1 MESNTKKIAKIST
14 FLTVLSASFMVGFI
28 APAIAN
34 TATPIEKIES
44 TMIIRSAEN
53 SGVASPHSISGFE
66 PFLQVPELAVEI
78 MRAYETESVIATE
91 APVLTDEAPPVVEE
105 APPVVEEAPPVV
117 EEAPP
122 VVEEAPPVVEEAPP
136 VVEEAPP
143 VVEEAPPVVED
154 VPVEDVP
161 VEEEPEKLDIG
172 GHTLPGEPVSALPI
186 HLDVVGLPVD
196 EATSLLGSEG
206 TGWMIGSIDGAP
218 RIMPGNGAPG
228 RQTLHVENGIVVS
241 VSIES
246 WDCCSL
252 DHGFSFRSFGSDGN
266 E

>member
-1 MESNTKKIAKIST
+1 MNQVKEQTKENDMESNTKKIAKIST

-44 TMIIRSAEN
+44 TMIIRSVEN

-78 MRAYETESVIATE
+78 MKAYETESVIATE
-91 APVLTDEAPPVVEE
+91 APVLTDEAPPVVEETPPVVEE

-122 VVEEAPPVVEEAPP
+122 VVEEAPPV
-136 VVEEAPP
+136 
-143 VVEEAPPVVED
+143 
-154 VPVEDVP
+154 VEDVP

-206 TGWMIGSIDGAP
+206 TGWMIGSIDGAL
-218 RIMPGNGAPG
+218 RITPGNGAPG

-252 DHGFSFRSFGSDGN
+252 NLESPFSPLGSDDN

>member
-14 FLTVLSASFMVGFI
+14 FLTVLSASFIVGFI
-28 APAIAN
+28 APAIAEI
-34 TATPIEKIES
+34 AAPVEKIES
-44 TMIIRSAEN
+44 AAPAFLSL
-53 SGVASPHSISGFE
+53 SGFE
-66 PFLQVPELAVEI
+66 PFLQVPELATEK
-78 MRAYETESVIATE
+78 MRTYETESVIATE
-91 APVLTDEAPPVVEE
+91 APVLTDAAPPVVEE
-105 APPVVEEAPPVV
+105 AP
-117 EEAPP
+117 
-122 VVEEAPPVVEEAPP
+122 
-136 VVEEAPP
+136 
-143 VVEEAPPVVED
+143 
-154 VPVEDVP
+154 P

-218 RIMPGNGAPG
+218 QIMPGNGAPG
-228 RQTLHVENGIVVS
+228 RQTLTVENGIVVS

-252 DHGFSFRSFGSDGN
+252 DHGFLFRPLGSDGN

>member
-44 TMIIRSAEN
+44 TMIIRSVEN

-78 MRAYETESVIATE
+78 MKAYETESVIATE
-91 APVLTDEAPPVVEE
+91 APVLTDEAPPVVEETPPVVEE

-136 VVEEAPP
+136 V
-143 VVEEAPPVVED
+143 
-154 VPVEDVP
+154 VEDVP

-206 TGWMIGSIDGAP
+206 TGWMIGSIDGAL
-218 RIMPGNGAPG
+218 RITPGNGAPG

-252 DHGFSFRSFGSDGN
+252 NLESPFSPLGSDDN

>member
-1 MESNTKKIAKIST
+1 MNQVKEQTKENDMESNTKKIAKIST

-44 TMIIRSAEN
+44 TMIIRSVEN

-78 MRAYETESVIATE
+78 MKAYETESVIATE

-105 APPVVEEAPPVV
+105 APPV
-117 EEAPP
+117 
-122 VVEEAPPVVEEAPP
+122 
-136 VVEEAPP
+136 
-143 VVEEAPPVVED
+143 
-154 VPVEDVP
+154 VEDVP

-206 TGWMIGSIDGAP
+206 TGWMIGSIDGAL
-218 RIMPGNGAPG
+218 RITPGNGAPG

-252 DHGFSFRSFGSDGN
+252 NLESPFSPLGSDDN

>member
-1 MESNTKKIAKIST
+1 MNQVKEQTKENDMESNTKKIAKIST

-44 TMIIRSAEN
+44 TMIIRSVEN

-78 MRAYETESVIATE
+78 MKAYETESVIATE

-122 VVEEAPPVVEEAPP
+122 VVEEAPPV
-136 VVEEAPP
+136 
-143 VVEEAPPVVED
+143 
-154 VPVEDVP
+154 VEDVP

-206 TGWMIGSIDGAP
+206 TGWMIGSIDGAL
-218 RIMPGNGAPG
+218 RITPGNGAPG

-252 DHGFSFRSFGSDGN
+252 NLESPFSPLGSDDN

>member
-78 MRAYETESVIATE
+78 MKAYETESVIATE

-105 APPVVEEAPPVV
+105 APPV
-117 EEAPP
+117 
-122 VVEEAPPVVEEAPP
+122 
-136 VVEEAPP
+136 
-143 VVEEAPPVVED
+143 
-154 VPVEDVP
+154 VEDVP

-206 TGWMIGSIDGAP
+206 TGWMIGSIDGAL
-218 RIMPGNGAPG
+218 RITPGNGAPG

-252 DHGFSFRSFGSDGN
+252 NLESPFSPLGSDDN

>member
-1 MESNTKKIAKIST
+1 MNQVKEQTKENDMESNTKKIAKIST

-44 TMIIRSAEN
+44 TMIIRSVEN
-53 SGVASPHSISGFE
+53 SAVASPHSISGFE

-78 MRAYETESVIATE
+78 MKAYETESVIATE
-91 APVLTDEAPPVVEE
+91 APVLTDEAPPVVEETPPVVEE

-122 VVEEAPPVVEEAPP
+122 VVEEAPPV
-136 VVEEAPP
+136 
-143 VVEEAPPVVED
+143 
-154 VPVEDVP
+154 VEDVP

-206 TGWMIGSIDGAP
+206 TGWMIGSIDGAL
-218 RIMPGNGAPG
+218 RITPGNGAPG

-252 DHGFSFRSFGSDGN
+252 NLESPFSPLGSDDN

>member
-1 MESNTKKIAKIST
+1 MNQVKEQTKENDMESNTKKIAKIST

-44 TMIIRSAEN
+44 TMIIRSVEN

-78 MRAYETESVIATE
+78 MKAYETESVIATE

-105 APPVVEEAPPVV
+105 TPPVVEEAPPV
-117 EEAPP
+117 
-122 VVEEAPPVVEEAPP
+122 
-136 VVEEAPP
+136 
-143 VVEEAPPVVED
+143 
-154 VPVEDVP
+154 VEDVP

-206 TGWMIGSIDGAP
+206 TGWMIGSIDGAL
-218 RIMPGNGAPG
+218 RITPGNGAPG

-252 DHGFSFRSFGSDGN
+252 NLESPFSPLGSDDN

>member
-1 MESNTKKIAKIST
+1 MNQVKEQTKENDMESNTKKIAKIST

-78 MRAYETESVIATE
+78 MKAYETESVIATE

-105 APPVVEEAPPVV
+105 APPV
-117 EEAPP
+117 
-122 VVEEAPPVVEEAPP
+122 
-136 VVEEAPP
+136 
-143 VVEEAPPVVED
+143 
-154 VPVEDVP
+154 VEDVP

-206 TGWMIGSIDGAP
+206 TGWMIGSIDGAL
-218 RIMPGNGAPG
+218 RITPGNGAPG

-252 DHGFSFRSFGSDGN
+252 NLESPFSPLGSDDN

>member
-1 MESNTKKIAKIST
+1 MNQVKEQTKENDMESNTKKIAKIST

-78 MRAYETESVIATE
+78 MKAYETESVIATE

-122 VVEEAPPVVEEAPP
+122 V
-136 VVEEAPP
+136 
-143 VVEEAPPVVED
+143 
-154 VPVEDVP
+154 VEDVP

-206 TGWMIGSIDGAP
+206 TGWMIGSIDGAL
-218 RIMPGNGAPG
+218 RITPGNGAPG

-252 DHGFSFRSFGSDGN
+252 NLESPFSPLGSDDN

>member
-14 FLTVLSASFMVGFI
+14 FLTVLSASFIVGFI
-28 APAIAN
+28 APAIAEI
-34 TATPIEKIES
+34 AAPVEKIES
-44 TMIIRSAEN
+44 AAPAFLSL
-53 SGVASPHSISGFE
+53 SGFE
-66 PFLQVPELAVEI
+66 PFLQVPELATEK
-78 MRAYETESVIATE
+78 MRTYETESVIATE
-91 APVLTDEAPPVVEE
+91 APVLTDAAPPVVEE

-117 EEAPP
+117 EEAP
-122 VVEEAPPVVEEAPP
+122 
-136 VVEEAPP
+136 
-143 VVEEAPPVVED
+143 
-154 VPVEDVP
+154 P

-218 RIMPGNGAPG
+218 QIMPGNGAPG
-228 RQTLHVENGIVVS
+228 RQTLTVENGIVVS

-252 DHGFSFRSFGSDGN
+252 DHGFLFRPLGSDGN